1 MATQTQ
7 TLTTAP
13 VAQPAEAEQT
23 AKTPLQLLSQGKC
36 LPGIPRH
43 PTFAAQRQWLLE
55 QMALAF
61 RVFARKDYTDGLAG
75 HISVRD
81 PENPHTFWT
90 DAAYLYGDAQ
100 AVYKDFGGVVLT
112 EEEGERIGA
121 ALGPKGK
128 GMILQNHG
136 LLTVGTTVEEACFLM
151 TLMERASQCQLLA
164 EAAAA
169 NGLKKVFVPDASAK
183 YTFENSSDPE
193 TLYWEGQPDFQYED
207 SIYLLS
213 LCFTLIMD
221 DLSGLDWSA
230 SSSKQAPKA
239 PSIPPGAN
247 YYGSAQ
253 LNPSP
258 SPFQSGRNTPLST
271 QSKPSTPPIAQSK
284 PPPAAPAAAAD
295 SFSNL
300 LNFGGPAKPNA
311 NLSLRERQE
320 RLEAEKRQKAEE
332 KRKQAETSFGSGQF
346 WDTLGS
352 NSASR
357 TASPA
362 LVPPPPPPQSNGK
375 QADADDDLF
384 AAFNK
389 DTKVDNASHYPP
401 PSRTTPQPSPAP
413 AAAAPGLDLTDP
425 TSWNKAPAASTSNG
439 GFNDDDDPF
448 GLNQMK
454 AKGPAAAPAAQ
465 ATTGDDD
472 DFLGDLARPVEEV
485 RRKHTPQPKQ
495 PEAGKPIESFDS
507 SSDEEGPAPPPRR
520 GKGEMD
526 QFDDAVAQLVDYGF
540 TPENARRGLTE
551 SGAGLNVQAAANWLL
566 DDAHRQAKAKAQGK
580 DPLAASRRQRDEAG
594 PEGPRRTDSRSPA
607 GGEDLSKAAAAVGS
621 SVFKAANSFW
631 KTSRKQVAQAYAEFN
646 QPEGDPSQPKWMR
659 SAQQDQGPPASRRQA
674 ADATDEA
681 MMLDS
686 GARPERRSAQRP
698 QPPRPEPPRAS
709 SRGQSPAV
717 SAGPSSGRNSPAP
730 RWQQSTPTIPDSK
743 ARASKLA
750 MEDDSL
756 SSYVSPHRRKKA
768 TPQPQAAA
776 PQEEPDLLFNSQAPK
791 PQTTLPQRPAQA
803 SQPAKR
809 PTPVATPR
817 ATPPP
822 ARQIPSISPAAIA
835 QSAQHRL
842 AGTQH
847 FKRGDYASAHASYS
861 SSLTAVPATHPLT
874 IVILTNRALTSLKN
888 GEPKKAV
895 EDADAALKIIGPSN
909 GQGEH
914 VTVTTDTGAE
924 ERRDMRDLYAKALSR
939 KAEALEQMERWAD
952 AGAVWQLCVQGGIG
966 GPTAVAGRQRCQAAL
981 APKPKPKPKAAAPAR
996 APVRPRPAAAT
1007 QQKSSEAVER
1017 LRKQNVAAAAEDDEK
1032 FALSEKV
1039 DARIAAWRDGKR
1051 ENLRALLGSM
1061 DTVLWEGSGWKKV
1074 GLHELV
1080 MANKVKIVYMKAIA
1094 KCHPDK
1100 LAQDASTEVRLI
1112 AATVFA
1118 TLNESWDKFKA
1129 ENGL

>member
-1 MATQTQ
+1 
-7 TLTTAP
+7 
-13 VAQPAEAEQT
+13 
-23 AKTPLQLLSQGKC
+23 
-36 LPGIPRH
+36 
-43 PTFAAQRQWLLE
+43 
-55 QMALAF
+55 
-61 RVFARKDYTDGLAG
+61 
-75 HISVRD
+75 
-81 PENPHTFWT
+81 
-90 DAAYLYGDAQ
+90 
-100 AVYKDFGGVVLT
+100 
-112 EEEGERIGA
+112 
-121 ALGPKGK
+121 
-128 GMILQNHG
+128 
-136 LLTVGTTVEEACFLM
+136 
-151 TLMERASQCQLLA
+151 
-164 EAAAA
+164 
-169 NGLKKVFVPDASAK
+169 
-183 YTFENSSDPE
+183 
-193 TLYWEGQPDFQYED
+193 
-207 SIYLLS
+207 
-213 LCFTLIMD
+213 MD

-230 SSSKQAPKA
+230 SSTKQPPKA

-271 QSKPSTPPIAQSK
+271 TQSKPSTPPIIGGQTK
-284 PPPAAPAAAAD
+284 PLAAPAD

-300 LNFGGPAKPNA
+300 LNFGGPTKPNA

-320 RLEAEKRQKAEE
+320 RLEAEKRQQAEE

-346 WDTLGS
+346 WDTLGNS

-362 LVPPPPPPQSNGK
+362 LAPPSLAPPQANGRGK
-375 QADADDDLF
+375 HADADDELF

-401 PSRTTPQPSPAP
+401 PAAKPVSPP
-413 AAAAPGLDLTDP
+413 LDLSDP
-425 TSWNKAPAASTSNG
+425 TSWNKAPTSTGNG
-439 GFNDDDDPF
+439 DFNDDDDPF

-454 AKGPAAAPAAQ
+454 GKAPAAAPAAPTT
-465 ATTGDDD
+465 ATDDD

-507 SSDEEGPAPPPRR
+507 SSDDDGPAPPPRR
-520 GKGEMD
+520 GKGQSD
-526 QFDDAVAQLVDYGF
+526 DFDDAVAQLVDYGF

-566 DDAHRQAKAKAQGK
+566 DDAHQQAKAKAQGK
-580 DPLAASRRQRDEAG
+580 DPLAESRRHHEDGRSD
-594 PEGPRRTDSRSPA
+594 GPRRTDSRSPA
-607 GGEDLSKAAAAVGS
+607 GGEDLSKAAAAMSS

-631 KTSRKQVAQAYAEFN
+631 KTSKKQVAQAYAEFN
-646 QPEGDPSQPKWMR
+646 QPESDPNQPKWMR
-659 SAQQDQGPPASRRQA
+659 SAQQDRGQPAPRRQA

-686 GARPERRSAQRP
+686 GVRPERRTASRP
-698 QPPRPEPPRAS
+698 QPTRPDERSAS
-709 SRGQSPAV
+709 PRGQSPAL
-717 SAGPSSGRNSPAP
+717 SAGLSSGRNSPVP
-730 RWQQSTPTIPDSK
+730 KWQQSAPIIPDSR

-768 TPQPQAAA
+768 TPQPQPAA
-776 PQEEPDLLFNSQAPK
+776 PQEEPDLLFNSQASK
-791 PQTTLPQRPAQA
+791 AQTAWPPRPAQP
-803 SQPAKR
+803 SQPARR
-809 PTPVATPR
+809 PTPAATPR

-822 ARQIPSISPAAIA
+822 ARQIPTISPAAAA

-847 FKRGDYASAHASYS
+847 FKRGDYASAHASYT
-861 SSLTAVPATHPLT
+861 SSLSAVPSTHPLA

-895 EDADAALKIIGPSN
+895 EDADSALQVIGPSQ

-914 VTVTTDTGAE
+914 VTVTTDAGVE

-952 AGAVWQLCVQGGIG
+952 AGAVWQTCVQGGIG

-981 APKPKPKPKAAAPAR
+981 APKPKPKPKAAPAR
-996 APVRPRPAAAT
+996 APARPRPAAT

-1017 LRKQNVAAAAEDDEK
+1017 LRQQNVAAAAEDDEK

-1051 ENLRALLGSM
+1051 DNLRALIGSL

-1080 MANKVKIVYMKAIA
+1080 MANKVKISYMKAIA

-1100 LAQDASTEVRLI
+1100 LPQDASTEVRLI

-1118 TLNESWDKFKA
+1118 TLNESWDKFKS